1 MSDPVTNAQ
10 AARVWLRKHL
20 DANAKAFK
28 DFLAD
33 ETDIRQLVLTAAFPY
48 QAGPLPPGISG
59 IVLPLLL
66 SWAETTVAGHQFLR
80 RLIAGLVRS
89 GEPVPDV
96 WRGFH
101 ADVLDG
107 TTREPPSS
115 KGRKAVHEQR
125 DELISLM
132 VTILQIRFDLPRLAN
147 PANRNGESA
156 LEIVKV
162 ELAGILPDLNL
173 IEVDALE
180 KAIMRRAKDYKT
192 DPILNVMG
200 RRT

>member
-1 MSDPVTNAQ
+1 MSDPATNAQ
-10 AARVWLRKHL
+10 AARAWLRGHL
-20 DANAKAFK
+20 DANAQAFK

-33 ETDIRQLVLTAAFPY
+33 KADIRQLVLTATFPY
-48 QAGPLPPGISG
+48 QGGPLPPEISG

-66 SWAETTVAGHQFLR
+66 SWAKTSVAGHQFLR
-80 RLIAGLVRS
+80 GLIAGLVRS

-107 TTREPPSS
+107 TTREPPSP

-125 DELISLM
+125 DELISLL

-147 PANRNGESA
+147 TANRNGESA

-162 ELAGILPDLNL
+162 ELAGVLPDLNL
-173 IEVDALE
+173 LEVDALE
-180 KAIMRRAKDYKT
+180 KAITRRAKNYET
-192 DPILNVMG
+192 DPILSVISQ
-200 RRT
+200 RT

>member
-1 MSDPVTNAQ
+1 
-10 AARVWLRKHL
+10 VWLRRHL
-20 DANAKAFK
+20 DANAQAYK

-33 ETDIRQLVLTAAFPY
+33 EADIRQLILTDAFPY
-48 QAGPLPPGISG
+48 QAGPLPPKISG

-89 GEPVPDV
+89 DEPVPDD

-107 TTREPPSS
+107 TTREPRSPR
-115 KGRKAVHEQR
+115 GRKAVHERR
-125 DELISLM
+125 DDLISFM
-132 VTILQIRFDLPRLAN
+132 VTILQSRFDLPRLAN

-173 IEVDALE
+173 IEVEALE
-180 KAIMRRAKDYKT
+180 KAIMRRAKEYKT
-192 DPILNVMG
+192 DPILSVMD